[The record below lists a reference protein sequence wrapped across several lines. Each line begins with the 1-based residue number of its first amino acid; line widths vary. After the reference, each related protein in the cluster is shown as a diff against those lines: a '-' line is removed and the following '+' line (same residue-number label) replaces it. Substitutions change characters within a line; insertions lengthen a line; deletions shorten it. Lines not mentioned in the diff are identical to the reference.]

1 MPGTMA
7 RHAEDSTECQQMC
20 ANTTGCVHFSFWWI
34 GKHCHLADAYAIR
47 QTGRLGFISGP
58 HGCWESLDQSKYI
71 KKGDGTFVHKAYKC
85 VELGALYTPLMGLA
99 KHFPNTEGVS
109 GIEAIKQC
117 RSYCASTEGCARYT
131 MVFPQRLCRMAGATS
146 SKVKPYI
153 GAVSGSLTC
162 WGGEEHDHLLSAD
175 EAAALEAPANIQEDS
190 EPSGG
195 SADKLANT
203 LIMKAALRHVPA
215 GAWQPSTLA
224 GVAALV
230 CVGAVVA
237 WGAVAV
243 GATFALR
250 RVGGRCSSQ
259 LIAFMRRVGGRQGSQ
274 AHLDEQAAYETV
286 EAGTDHLV
294 GSGPVE

>member
-20 ANTTGCVHFSFWWI
+20 ANTTGCIHFSFWWI

-71 KKGDGTFVHKAYKC
+71 KKDDGTFVQNAYKC
-85 VELGALYTPLMGLA
+85 VELGTLYEPLMGLA
-99 KHFPNTEGVS
+99 KAFPGTEDVS
-109 GIEAIKQC
+109 GVEAIKQC
-117 RSYCASTEGCARYT
+117 RAYCASTEGCARYT
-131 MVFPQRLCRMAGATS
+131 MVFPHRLCRMAGPSS

-153 GAVSGSLTC
+153 GAVSGTLTC
-162 WGGEEHDHLLSAD
+162 WDGEEHDHELSAV
-175 EAAALEAPANIQEDS
+175 EAAGLMKAPADIQE

-195 SADKLANT
+195 DSAGKQGDT

-215 GAWQPSTLA
+215 GAWRPSTFA
-224 GVAALV
+224 AVASLV
-230 CVGAVVA
+230 CAGAVVA
-237 WGAVAV
+237 WGAL
-243 GATFALR
+243 ALR
-250 RVGGRCSSQ
+250 RVGGRRSSE
-259 LIAFMRRVGGRQGSQ
+259 LVAFVRRVRGRHGFE
-274 AHLDEQAAYETV
+274 AHLEESATYATV
-286 EAGTDHLV
+286 EAGTDPLV